1 MNDRLSNRNLA
12 RKRDHGIRGLAWYLS
27 FTAGVGFAD
36 EVFIDLGG
44 PTTGYVALT
53 NAKNS
58 TSESGISGRN
68 PDGSINPNHN
78 GLPDYPYFEVP
89 SGFVSGSGTWTAV
102 IASPQSTANDYAL
115 LGDAFFGGNVLDI
128 QNQAVTQA
136 DASTLSAGRLNFDA
150 SQLTGIGTE
159 VVPVGALA
167 FDLNTFAYDG
177 LVDPAVT
184 GDPRSNWPPVGAT
197 VPQLNISPFSPVF
210 TPYNDGSGAGNA
222 PFAYELTVDNL
233 SGGGLTLIDGQLA
246 EMDITGDVTFEVF
259 SVAAPF
265 FGRAS
270 VDGTLTLSGTD
281 YTFDVV
287 GSDGAGPITSAN
299 VFMNRAGVASLVG
312 RIASSGL
319 SGDFNGSG
327 SVEQGDL
334 NLVLNNW
341 GGPRDFEDG
350 VTGFSST
357 AVDQEEL
364 NVVLN
369 NWGSSQPAGHHG
381 LLSIPEPTF
390 GLAALGFGLIFTCG
404 RERQGGRG

>member
-1 MNDRLSNRNLA
+1 MVVCYFSV
-12 RKRDHGIRGLAWYLS
+12 S
-27 FTAGVGFAD
+27 AGYAFAQQ
-36 EVFIDLGG
+36 VFVDLGG
-44 PTTGYVALT
+44 PATGYVALT

-68 PDGSINPNHN
+68 ADGSINPNHN

-102 IASPQSTANDYAL
+102 IAGPQSTANDYAL

-150 SQLTGIGTE
+150 SLLTGVGTE
-159 VVPVGALA
+159 VIPVSALA

-177 LVDPAVT
+177 VVDPTVT
-184 GDPRSNWPPVGAT
+184 GDPRSNWPPLGAT

-246 EMDITGDVTFEVF
+246 ELDITGDVTFEVF
-259 SVAAPF
+259 SVATPF

-299 VFMNRAGVASLVG
+299 VFMNRSGVASLVG
-312 RIASSGL
+312 RIGSLGL
-319 SGDFNGSG
+319 AGDFNGSG

-350 VTGFSST
+350 FTAFSST

-369 NWGSSQPAGHHG
+369 NWGSSQPNQPLG
-381 LLSIPEPTF
+381 LSSIPEPAL
-390 GLAALGFGLIFTCG
+390 GVAALGFGLISACG
-404 RERQGGRG
+404 RVRQGDRR